1 MLYLPVKSFFHG
13 SSNKIADFCKT
24 LTTTLFCFN
33 ILGRLS
39 HFEHCFEE
47 LSQIVRS
54 VWTYRHKLNA
64 HRSCFSVHCAGVNK
78 SENNFSRGK
87 GTSISASPRR
97 LFHCQESITL
107 NTSAI
112 HFLYRFVLH
121 RQKIVQEHAKQN
133 KATQINSCKQPGL
146 LNRHCLLFVISE
158 GSQERSC
165 VTLLT
170 LGRHVSR
177 KL

>member
-64 HRSCFSVHCAGVNK
+64 HRNCFSLHCAGVNK
-78 SENNFSRGK
+78 SENNFSRGR
-87 GTSISASPRR
+87 GTSIFGSPDRI
-97 LFHCQESITL
+97 FQCQENISF

-112 HFLYRFVLH
+112 HFFYRFVSH
-121 RQKIVQEHAKQN
+121 RQKVVQEYAKN
-133 KATQINSCKQPGL
+133 KTNKQKNSCKQTGL
-146 LNRHCLLFVISE
+146 LNRRFYFL
-158 GSQERSC
+158 
-165 VTLLT
+165 
-170 LGRHVSR
+170 
-177 KL
+177 

>member
-64 HRSCFSVHCAGVNK
+64 HRNCFSLHCAGVNK
-78 SENNFSRGK
+78 SENNFSRGR
-87 GTSISASPRR
+87 GTSIFGSRDR
-97 LFHCQESITL
+97 IFQCQENISF

-112 HFLYRFVLH
+112 HFFIDLFRTD
-121 RQKIVQEHAKQN
+121 RKSCRNMQKTKQTN
-133 KATQINSCKQPGL
+133 KKTAV
-146 LNRHCLLFVISE
+146 NRLDC
-158 GSQERSC
+158 
-165 VTLLT
+165 
-170 LGRHVSR
+170 
-177 KL
+177 

>member
-54 VWTYRHKLNA
+54 FWTYRHKLNA
-64 HRSCFSVHCAGVNK
+64 YRNCFSVHCAGVNK
-78 SENNFSRGK
+78 SENNFSRGT
-87 GTSISASPRR
+87 GTSMFASPHR
-97 LFHCQESITL
+97 LFHCQENITL

-112 HFLYRFVLH
+112 LFFIDLFCTDRKSC
-121 RQKIVQEHAKQN
+121 RNMQN
-133 KATQINSCKQPGL
+133 KTTQRNSCKQPGL
-146 LNRHCLLFVISE
+146 LNRRCLLFVISE

>member
-13 SSNKIADFCKT
+13 SSNKIADFSKT

-64 HRSCFSVHCAGVNK
+64 YRNCFSVHCAGVNK

-87 GTSISASPRR
+87 GTSMFASPHR
-97 LFHCQESITL
+97 LFHCQENITL

-112 HFLYRFVLH
+112 HFFIDLFCTDRKSC
-121 RQKIVQEHAKQN
+121 RNMQN
-133 KATQINSCKQPGL
+133 KTKQHKETAA
-146 LNRHCLLFVISE
+146 NRLDC
-158 GSQERSC
+158 
-165 VTLLT
+165 
-170 LGRHVSR
+170 
-177 KL
+177 